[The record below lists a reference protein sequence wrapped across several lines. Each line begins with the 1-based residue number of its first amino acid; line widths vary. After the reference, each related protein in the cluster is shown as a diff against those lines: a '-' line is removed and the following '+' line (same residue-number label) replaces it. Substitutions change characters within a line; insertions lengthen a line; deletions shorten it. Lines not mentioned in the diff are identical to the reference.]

1 MPSCRT
7 LVLLLAI
14 SAVAGILQAQTETG
28 MLEGRVTDPSGAAI
42 PGAAVAARG
51 PDGTT
56 KNITTDRAGRYRLLA
71 LPVGTYTVR
80 IASPG
85 FQPFQ
90 SAPVEVGGARS
101 GTLNAQLTIQ
111 TETERITVS
120 DVNAGLSVDA
130 TQNAGRIVLREEDL
144 DAFSDDPDDLANE
157 LQMLAG
163 PAPGPDAPQI
173 FIDGFTG
180 GRMPPK
186 QSIREIRVNQNP
198 FSSEFD
204 RVGFGRIE
212 ILTKPG
218 SDKFHGQL
226 QFDFANR
233 ALTARNPY
241 LVSPTVPDYK
251 QERFSGNFGGPLS
264 KRASFFIDADRRIID
279 ENSVVNYIGLD
290 ASLNPAPV
298 NSFVISPNWR
308 TSVSPR
314 FDYALSPNNTLTLR
328 YSFVRNSGQNQG
340 ISTQAFDLAS
350 QAYGFGSTEQ
360 TAQVSETAVLGD
372 RAVNDARFQFWRTF
386 ADQNGTSTAPEV
398 DVQGAFTA
406 GGTFALNYTDDNRY
420 EFQDTVTLIRGAHT
434 IKFGGRM
441 RDDHLRQN
449 SETNF
454 NGRFIFSAIPGGLSP
469 IGVYQQYQLLAAEG
483 LSSPEIAALG
493 FGPSEFLLTTGN
505 PLATVNMADAGMF
518 VQDDWR
524 LKPNLSVSA
533 GLRYEVQTGVSDYTN
548 FAPRIGLAWAP
559 GGRAGKSSKTVVRA
573 GSGIFYDRIGT
584 NLLMTAEQLNGVN
597 QIQYIIRD
605 PQFFPN
611 VPDVAT
617 LAALAALNTQQSGG
631 STPATYQ
638 IDPRLRIPYILQN
651 ALGIERQLPKG
662 IALAINYSNTRG
674 VHQLLTR
681 DINAP
686 LPTAVNA
693 QGEADGPRPFGA
705 AAGDI
710 YQYEG
715 VGIFKQNQLI
725 VSSNAKVG
733 RRVSL
738 FGYYVYGRAYSN
750 TDGPNSMPANP
761 YDLQSE
767 WGRTSYDNRHRG
779 FISATATLPFKIRMS
794 PFVFMQSGRPYNLT
808 SGVDTNNDGN
818 PADDRPAFAQNLSR
832 ASVIEE
838 PGIGAFDISPLTLP
852 NAVLVPRNYL
862 QGPGIFALTVRIS
875 RTWTFGEGGRGGGNT
890 GGDEI
895 RGGGA
900 IQNGGL
906 SGSSSQSGLASV
918 LGGVATA
925 KRFNL
930 TASAQVRNALNN
942 VNPATPIGD
951 LTSPDFGKSVALNTF
966 GPLPGV
972 GPNAGAGNRHIE
984 LQLRLTF

>member
-1 MPSCRT
+1 MLRSLPV
-7 LVLLLAI
+7 VLLLAI
-14 SAVAGILQAQTETG
+14 SAGAGILAAQTATG
-28 MLEGRVTDPSGAAI
+28 TLEGQVTDPSGAAI
-42 PGAAVAARG
+42 PGAAVAVRAL
-51 PDGTT
+51 DGTSR
-56 KNITTDRAGRYRLLA
+56 NMSTDREGRYRLA
-71 LPVGTYTVR
+71 LPAGNYTVR

-85 FQPFQ
+85 FQPFE
-90 SAPVEVGGARS
+90 STGVEVGGGRA
-101 GTLNAQLTIQ
+101 GTVDAQLKIQ
-111 TETERITVS
+111 TATDRITVS

-130 TQNAGRIVLREEDL
+130 TQNAGQIVLREEDL

-163 PAPGPDAPQI
+163 PAPGPDGPQI

-218 SDKFHGQL
+218 SDKFHGQG

-241 LVSPTVPDYK
+241 LISPTVPDYK

-264 KRASFFIDADRRIID
+264 KRASFFVDADRRIID
-279 ENSVVNYIGLD
+279 ENSVVNYIGLN
-290 ASLNPAPV
+290 ASLNPVPV

-314 FDYALSPNNTLTLR
+314 IDYALSPNNTLTLR
-328 YSFVRNSGQNQG
+328 YSFVRNTGQNQG

-350 QAYGFGSTEQ
+350 QAYGFESTEQ
-360 TAQVSETAVLGD
+360 TAQVIETAVLGEH
-372 RAVNDARFQFWRTF
+372 AVNDARFQFWRTF
-386 ADQNGTSTAPEV
+386 TDQRGASTAPEV

-406 GGTFALNYTDDNRY
+406 GGTFPLNYTDDNRY
-420 EFQDTVTLIRGAHT
+420 EFQDTVTLIHGAHT
-434 IKFGGRM
+434 VKFGGRL

-454 NGRFIFSAIPGGLSP
+454 NGRFIFSAMPGGLPP
-469 IGVYQQYQLLAAEG
+469 IGVYQQNQLLAAQG
-483 LSSPEIAALG
+483 LSQGDIAALG
-493 FGPSEFLLTTGN
+493 LGPSEFLLTTGN
-505 PLATVNMADAGMF
+505 PLATVNVADAGVF
-518 VQDDWR
+518 LQDDWR
-524 LKPNLSVSA
+524 LKPNLSVST
-533 GLRYEVQTGVSDYTN
+533 GLRYEVQNGVSDYTN
-548 FAPRIGLAWAP
+548 FAPRIGVAWAP
-559 GGRAGKSSKTVVRA
+559 GVRAGKSSKTVVRA
-573 GSGIFYDRIGT
+573 GSGIFYDRIGS

-611 VPDVAT
+611 VPDVET
-617 LAALAALNTQQSGG
+617 LEALSAQQVGG
-631 STPATYQ
+631 SARAVYQ
-638 IDPRLRIPYILQN
+638 IDPQLRVPYILQN
-651 ALGIERQLPKG
+651 AIGIERQLPKG
-662 IALAINYSNTRG
+662 IALAVNYSNTRG
-674 VHQLLTR
+674 VHQLLTQ

-686 LPTAVNA
+686 LPTVVNA
-693 QGEADGPRPFGA
+693 QGQAVGPRPFGA

-715 VGIFKQNQLI
+715 IGIFKQNQLV

-733 RRVSL
+733 RKVSL
-738 FGYYVYGRAYSN
+738 FGYYVYGQAHSN
-750 TDGPNSMPANP
+750 TDGPNSMPADP
-761 YDLQSE
+761 YNLQSE
-767 WGRTSYDNRHRG
+767 WGRTGYDNRHRG
-779 FISATATLPFKIRMS
+779 FVSATTTLPLKIRMS
-794 PFVFMQSGRPYNLT
+794 PFIFMQSGRPYNMT

-818 PADDRPAFAQNLSR
+818 PGDDRPAFAQNLSR
-832 ASVIEE
+832 ASVIQE
-838 PGIGAFDISPLTLP
+838 PGLGAFDISPLTLP
-852 NAVLVPRNYL
+852 NAELVPRNYL
-862 QGPGIFALTVRIS
+862 QGPGIFALTVRVS
-875 RTWTFGEGGRGGGNT
+875 RTWTFGEGGKGGGNT

-925 KRFNL
+925 KRYNL

-942 VNPATPIGD
+942 VNPATPIGN
-951 LTSPDFGKSVALNTF
+951 LSSPDFGKSVALNTF